1 MVACEECSSPQVT
14 GLRWYHWLEL
24 RSRWRRQQYSHFD
37 TACQR
42 PKGKLHFLFAVMI
55 PPSAARYF
63 RHLPAMSIKT
73 TLHATAPLLYPCRRY
88 PKCPWGLYASPPPVA
103 MAVVGW
109 FLCFPAFFF
118 VFFWKNGVFFS
129 HTRLTP
135 KKKSLRNLHQK
146 KKISIE
152 KKTRLTPKKKQVT
165 RLTPKKNN
173 KKATY
178 AYFHNR
184 VTLSS
189 GPPNRRQSASNRH
202 RLSSNRRRLP
212 FSRRRSASDPRWS
225 ASFHCRL
232 PSNCCQ
238 LHPQLSSV
246 SLQPLSVT
254 LQLLSVTPPTV
265 VGQPPTAVSYSPTV
279 GLV

>member
-118 VFFWKNGVFFS
+118 FWKNGFFFPIRDLRQKKKS
-129 HTRLTP
+129 LHDLHQKKKKFPSKKKPQLTPKKKVTRLTP
-135 KKKSLRNLHQK
+135 KKK
-146 KKISIE
+146 
-152 KKTRLTPKKKQVT
+152 
-165 RLTPKKNN
+165 N

-189 GPPNRRQSASNRH
+189 PANPPCRPLLIHPWGCAHIPWGLDPIRQWHAQV
-202 RLSSNRRRLP
+202 P
-212 FSRRRSASDPRWS
+212 VCTDGKGGGCMKCP
-225 ASFHCRL
+225 
-232 PSNCCQ
+232 
-238 LHPQLSSV
+238 PQ
-246 SLQPLSVT
+246 T
-254 LQLLSVTPPTV
+254 F
-265 VGQPPTAVSYSPTV
+265 A
-279 GLV
+279 

>member
-1 MVACEECSSPQVT
+1 MVACKECSSPQVT

-42 PKGKLHFLFAVMI
+42 PKGKFHFLFAVMI

-118 VFFWKNGVFFS
+118 FWKNGFFFS
-129 HTRLTP
+129 HARLTP
-135 KKKSLRNLHQK
+135 KKKSLRDLHQK
-146 KKISIE
+146 KKISVE
-152 KKTRLTPKKKQVT
+152 KK
-165 RLTPKKNN
+165 N
-173 KKATY
+173 ATY
-178 AYFHNR
+178 AKKKKLRDLRQKKIKKRLTLISTIELRFPPWHCHVSAPHWVHVMDWQSYQKKCAKSDPCFHSCGYNHR
-184 VTLSS
+184 
-189 GPPNRRQSASNRH
+189 GRRYCM
-202 RLSSNRRRLP
+202 RRRKCP
-212 FSRRRSASDPRWS
+212 FEDEG
-225 ASFHCRL
+225 
-232 PSNCCQ
+232 
-238 LHPQLSSV
+238 
-246 SLQPLSVT
+246 
-254 LQLLSVTPPTV
+254 V
-265 VGQPPTAVSYSPTV
+265 VEWCFR
-279 GLV
+279 

>member
-55 PPSAARYF
+55 PPCAARYF
-63 RHLPAMSIKT
+63 RRHSAMSIKT

-109 FLCFPAFFF
+109 FLCFPAFFLEK
-118 VFFWKNGVFFS
+118 WVFFS

-135 KKKSLRNLHQK
+135 KKKSLRDLHQK
-146 KKISIE
+146 KKFPS
-152 KKTRLTPKKKQVT
+152 KKKRDLRQ
-165 RLTPKKNN
+165 KK
-173 KKATY
+173 KVYATY
-178 AYFHNR
+178 AKKKKLR
-184 VTLSS
+184 DLRQKKKKRLTLISTIELRF
-189 GPPNRRQSASNRH
+189 PPLN
-202 RLSSNRRRLP
+202 
-212 FSRRRSASDPRWS
+212 
-225 ASFHCRL
+225 
-232 PSNCCQ
+232 PS
-238 LHPQLSSV
+238 P
-246 SLQPLSVT
+246 
-254 LQLLSVTPPTV
+254 LLSTPSPK
-265 VGQPPTAVSYSPTV
+265 QPAPDKETNKSQLNT
-279 GLV
+279 GGH

>member
-55 PPSAARYF
+55 PPCAARYF
-63 RHLPAMSIKT
+63 RRHSAMSIKT

-109 FLCFPAFFF
+109 FLCFPAFFLEK
-118 VFFWKNGVFFS
+118 WVFFS

-135 KKKSLRNLHQK
+135 KKKKFTRLTPK
-146 KKISIE
+146 KKKFRRK
-152 KKTRLTPKKKQVT
+152 KKTRLTPKKKKVYAT
-165 RLTPKKNN
+165 YAKKKKSYATYAKKKN

-189 GPPNRRQSASNRH
+189 
-202 RLSSNRRRLP
+202 LP
-212 FSRRRSASDPRWS
+212 LA
-225 ASFHCRL
+225 
-232 PSNCCQ
+232 N
-238 LHPQLSSV
+238 
-246 SLQPLSVT
+246 
-254 LQLLSVTPPTV
+254 
-265 VGQPPTAVSYSPTV
+265 
-279 GLV
+279 

>member
-1 MVACEECSSPQVT
+1 MCLATSCSWPHAIMVACEECSSPQVT

-118 VFFWKNGVFFS
+118 FEKWVFFS
-129 HTRLTP
+129 HTLLTP
-135 KKKSLRNLHQK
+135 KKKVYATYTKKKKKEFPSKKKRDLRQK
-146 KKISIE
+146 KKV
-152 KKTRLTPKKKQVT
+152 RDLRQKKK
-165 RLTPKKNN
+165 
-173 KKATY
+173 
-178 AYFHNR
+178 
-184 VTLSS
+184 
-189 GPPNRRQSASNRH
+189 
-202 RLSSNRRRLP
+202 
-212 FSRRRSASDPRWS
+212 
-225 ASFHCRL
+225 
-232 PSNCCQ
+232 
-238 LHPQLSSV
+238 
-246 SLQPLSVT
+246 
-254 LQLLSVTPPTV
+254 
-265 VGQPPTAVSYSPTV
+265 
-279 GLV
+279 

>member
-118 VFFWKNGVFFS
+118 WKNGFFFPI
-129 HTRLTP
+129 RDLRQ
-135 KKKSLRNLHQK
+135 KKKVYATYK
-146 KKISIE
+146 KKISVE
-152 KKTRLTPKKKQVT
+152 KK
-165 RLTPKKNN
+165 N
-173 KKATY
+173 ATY
-178 AYFHNR
+178 AKKKKLRDLRLKKNIKR
-184 VTLSS
+184 LTLISTIKLRF
-189 GPPNRRQSASNRH
+189 P
-202 RLSSNRRRLP
+202 
-212 FSRRRSASDPRWS
+212 
-225 ASFHCRL
+225 
-232 PSNCCQ
+232 
-238 LHPQLSSV
+238 
-246 SLQPLSVT
+246 
-254 LQLLSVTPPTV
+254 LQLKDSTK
-265 VGQPPTAVSYSPTV
+265 QS
-279 GLV
+279 

>member
-73 TLHATAPLLYPCRRY
+73 TLHATAPLLYPCWRY

-103 MAVVGW
+103 MVVVGW
-109 FLCFPAFFF
+109 FLCFPAFFLEK
-118 VFFWKNGVFFS
+118 WVFFS

-135 KKKSLRNLHQK
+135 KKKSLRDLHQK
-146 KKISIE
+146 KKIPSK
-152 KKTRLTPKKKQVT
+152 KKTRLTPKKKSY
-165 RLTPKKNN
+165 
-173 KKATY
+173 ATY
-178 AYFHNR
+178 AKKKCDLRLFPQ
-184 VTLSS
+184 SS
-189 GPPNRRQSASNRH
+189 YAFLIRRRQAGH
-202 RLSSNRRRLP
+202 LP
-212 FSRRRSASDPRWS
+212 MGTGQGADGGPEGVMCLCCRKPEPGQQGPQETGTWS
-225 ASFHCRL
+225 
-232 PSNCCQ
+232 
-238 LHPQLSSV
+238 
-246 SLQPLSVT
+246 
-254 LQLLSVTPPTV
+254 
-265 VGQPPTAVSYSPTV
+265 
-279 GLV
+279 

>member
-1 MVACEECSSPQVT
+1 MT

-42 PKGKLHFLFAVMI
+42 PKGKLHFLFAIMI
-55 PPSAARYF
+55 PPCAARYF
-63 RHLPAMSIKT
+63 RRHSAMSIKT

-118 VFFWKNGVFFS
+118 LKNGVFFPIRVLRQKKKS
-129 HTRLTP
+129 TRLTP
-135 KKKSLRNLHQK
+135 KKKFPSKKKRDLRQK
-146 KKISIE
+146 KKF
-152 KKTRLTPKKKQVT
+152 TRLTPKKKVT
-165 RLTPKKNN
+165 RLTPKKN

-178 AYFHNR
+178 TYFHNR

-189 GPPNRRQSASNRH
+189 ISDLFPVQRIG
-202 RLSSNRRRLP
+202 
-212 FSRRRSASDPRWS
+212 DPREGRGDV
-225 ASFHCRL
+225 APL
-232 PSNCCQ
+232 PICGPFQ
-238 LHPQLSSV
+238 I
-246 SLQPLSVT
+246 
-254 LQLLSVTPPTV
+254 
-265 VGQPPTAVSYSPTV
+265 
-279 GLV
+279 